1 MGVALGK
8 EAELVIPPLTA
19 VDFSGHDVGRQA
31 ARMLIQELNGRHET
45 HAQVLVRPNLQVRR
59 STSQAK

>member
-1 MGVALGK
+1 
-8 EAELVIPPLTA
+8 VIPPLTT

-31 ARMLIQELNGRHET
+31 ARMLIQELNGWCEA

-59 STSQAK
+59 STS